1 VLLALSDALPGAV
14 MAEGAE
20 LSFAEQ
26 AARATSAAV
35 PKSSRAGEDMS
46 LSPVKMVALSHHG
59 GRTRRGFA
67 TQADA
72 RSRQPDRGL

>member
-1 VLLALSDALPGAV
+1 
-14 MAEGAE
+14 MADGLE
-20 LSFAEQ
+20 LSFAEH

-46 LSPVKMVALSHHG
+46 LSPVKMVALNHRG
-59 GRTRRGFA
+59 GRTRRGLA
-67 TQADA
+67 SQADA